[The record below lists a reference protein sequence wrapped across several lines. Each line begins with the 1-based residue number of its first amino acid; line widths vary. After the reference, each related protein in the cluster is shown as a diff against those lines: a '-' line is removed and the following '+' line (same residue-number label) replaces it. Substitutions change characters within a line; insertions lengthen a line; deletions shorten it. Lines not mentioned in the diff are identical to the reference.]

1 MTIKEFYRSSL
12 KPLIYDAD
20 FECGSTKLVP
30 IQNNCLCVASHITYY
45 SLIFK
50 DCSDNKY
57 YKASYSFNKH
67 SYEELC
73 FDDVDEYGQVKC
85 IEVKPVEITRIEY
98 QTA

>member
-1 MTIKEFYRSSL
+1 MTQILNVVQLSL
-12 KPLIYDAD
+12 FLFKTTV
-20 FECGSTKLVP
+20 CV
-30 IQNNCLCVASHITYY
+30 CVASHITYY
-45 SLIFK
+45 SLVFK

-67 SYEELC
+67 AYEELC

-98 QTA
+98 QTV